1 MDSSPIK
8 YDIPL
13 RILLLFSFMEI
24 SAVAGFFLIFPNFH
38 QNLKLFCFLIY
49 SVHVEKVQTSLLE
62 NSRMVLI

>member
-38 QNLKLFCFLIY
+38 QNLELFFFLIY